1 MGVLSNNDNNI
12 GDYMIADFYFP
23 TSKKAL
29 IIFTRNPELGK
40 CKTRLAKTIG
50 NQAALEVYKDLLNH
64 TASIAAQVAADRFVF
79 YSESIQKN
87 DLWDSNIFRKKLQR
101 GNDLGA
107 KMENAFLDL
116 FQMTY
121 EKIVI
126 IGSDLPDLETNHITS
141 AFEALNTTEVVL
153 GPALDGGYYLLGLSK
168 MHDFI
173 FNNKSWSQSNL
184 FEETTVELR
193 HHKIP
198 FTTLETLNDIDTFE
212 DLKTSKFYQLNKEL
226 QQKIKQFND

>member
-1 MGVLSNNDNNI
+1 MGILSNNNNEDNQE
-12 GDYMIADFYFP
+12 MVADFYFP

-50 NQAALEVYKDLLNH
+50 DPAALEIYRYMLQH
-64 TASIAAQVAADRFVF
+64 TANVAKEIAADRFVF

-87 DLWDSNIFRKKLQR
+87 DIWDSNIFRKKLQQ
-101 GNDLGA
+101 GNDLGT

-116 FQMTY
+116 FQMAY

-126 IGSDLPDLETNHITS
+126 IGSDLLDLESHHVNL
-141 AFEALNTTEVVL
+141 AFETLHSNEVVI
-153 GPALDGGYYLLGLSK
+153 GPATDGGYYLLGLSK
-168 MHDFI
+168 MNNFI
-173 FNNKSWSQSNL
+173 FNNKPWSQSNL
-184 FEETTVELR
+184 LEETLTELR
-193 HHKIP
+193 NHKIT

-212 DLKTSKFYQLNKEL
+212 DLSTSKHYISNKDL
-226 QQKIKQFND
+226 QQKVRQLHD